1 MDLNIFSSE
10 GSLYRLAEW
19 ITRLVFLNL
28 LWILFSFLGLGIL
41 GIMPATVALFGVIN
55 KLLEEQENVRIFREF
70 WSLYKKY
77 FIRSNLIGL
86 IMLIIGIILY
96 IDLDYFK
103 SRAAWYDRVIVYFLY
118 ILIIFYLLDF
128 FYIFPIVLKY
138 DIKIRYIIKNAFSFV
153 FLTPVETF
161 QIIIGI
167 FVIAIFFY
175 FLPSLLPFLGISLPV
190 FWITRISMKS
200 IRTVE
205 SKVINY
211 QNKKH
216 E

>member
-190 FWITRISMKS
+190 FWIARILYEEYKNG
-200 IRTVE
+200 R
-205 SKVINY
+205 K
-211 QNKKH
+211 
-216 E
+216 